1 MDNFTD
7 QSLQNLAQDSSGRK
21 RRRKYLTVATWALLG
36 AAILGTFGFIL
47 HIDEGIGFPTLLA
60 PMSIG
65 GGAGLILSL
74 LYFKLTAERSR
85 RLFLEQERAENL
97 QRAYAEVEGRFR
109 DFIAA
114 AADRFWETDRNHAYC
129 YMSPPVGSM
138 SRAPDEVIGITPWD
152 MKSRQR
158 NPEQNRVLREAFQ
171 RQEAFRNIEQ
181 QGITPEGKLVHLLHS
196 GLPRYDEDGKFAG
209 FRGTITDAT
218 EEYDARAELD
228 QARTEFQEAME
239 ELDAGFVLWDKDD
252 RLVYCNSYFKEIH
265 GDAGD
270 LLLPGV
276 DFEAFV
282 RKCGSSNVDT
292 LGDDPDVWVTDL
304 LELAQL
310 DPVEQE
316 FALKDGRWIR
326 FRRQRI
332 SDGRVVAFHTDI
344 THLKSLDTLKDEFI
358 AVSSHELR
366 TPITSI
372 LGSVKMLNEGILGE
386 MPEKAKDVL
395 DIAVRNSER
404 LAMLVDDILDLS
416 KIETGKLD
424 LKRETILVSE
434 LMVQA
439 VDLNSEFA
447 AGFSCPLIIGDSVDD
462 VTVSADRHR
471 ILQILTNLLSNAA
484 KFSTDGEPVTIS
496 SKIDGHSVVISV
508 TNKGQGISKEFEGQI
523 FKKFA
528 QADLSDARTKKGT
541 GLGLSISK
549 ALAELHGGSLTFD
562 SVPDQETSFHLFLD
576 LNRD

>member
-1 MDNFTD
+1 ME
-7 QSLQNLAQDSSGRK
+7 A
-21 RRRKYLTVATWALLG
+21 
-36 AAILGTFGFIL
+36 
-47 HIDEGIGFPTLLA
+47 
-60 PMSIG
+60 
-65 GGAGLILSL
+65 
-74 LYFKLTAERSR
+74 
-85 RLFLEQERAENL
+85 
-97 QRAYAEVEGRFR
+97 RFR

-114 AADRFWETDRNHAYC
+114 EADRFWETDRNHAYS

-181 QGITPEGKLVHLLHS
+181 QGMTPEGKPVHLLHS
-196 GLPRYDEDGKFAG
+196 GIPRYDEEGKFAG

-228 QARTEFQEAME
+228 HARAEFQEAME
-239 ELDAGFVLWDKDD
+239 ELDAGFVLWDKEG

-270 LLLPGV
+270 YLEPGV
-276 DFEAFV
+276 MFEEFA
-282 RKCGSSNVDT
+282 RKCGSAHIDT
-292 LGDDPDVWVTDL
+292 RGQSPEDWVAHL
-304 LELAQL
+304 LEVSKL
-310 DPVEQE
+310 DSTEHE

-332 SDGRVVAFHTDI
+332 SDGRVVGFHTDI

-366 TPITSI
+366 TPIASI
-372 LGSVKMLNEGILGE
+372 LGSVKMMKEGVLGE

-404 LAMLVDDILDLS
+404 LALLVDDILDLS

-424 LKRETILVSE
+424 LKREIVLVSE
-434 LMVQA
+434 LMTQA
-439 VDLNSEFA
+439 VDLNSEFT
-447 AGFSCPLIIGDSVDD
+447 AGFGCPLIMGDIVDD
-462 VTVSADRHR
+462 VTVSADKHR

-484 KFSTDGEPVTIS
+484 KFSADGEPVTIS
-496 SKIDGHSVVISV
+496 SKIDSGVVVISV
-508 TNKGQGISKEFEGQI
+508 TNKGHGISKEFESQI

-549 ALAELHGGSLTFD
+549 ALAELHGGSLTFE
-562 SVPDQETSFHLFLD
+562 SIPDQETTFHLSLD
-576 LNRD
+576 LNRS